1 MILNTYLSG
10 MFNFLEG
17 SASTMEERT
26 LVTAAVL
33 VMTYAIGD
41 GIGGVGIIIL
51 VAHYVVKAQKR
62 KQFFSY
68 FLHSYF
74 R

>member
-1 MILNTYLSG
+1 
-10 MFNFLEG
+10 
-17 SASTMEERT
+17 
-26 LVTAAVL
+26 LVIAAVL

-41 GIGGVGIIIL
+41 GIGGIGVIIL